1 MHPSNTTGL
10 DAAIYQIYAAPYHG
24 PWNQLLH
31 HYVHNSHRIYR
42 SKQLPYD
49 PHANYHYLNSNVP
62 LHMRQTDLLSKISN
76 AIDGEYSAI
85 ACYQKLKNLA
95 PTKKEKTVINE
106 IRKDEISHFN
116 TFSNLYTQLT
126 GKKHTPHISEHCPD
140 DYSKG
145 IDFAFNDEQQTVDMY
160 LDIAYQT
167 DNIKLRD
174 EFLRAV
180 HDEQTHAVWFLY
192 FMK

>member
-1 MHPSNTTGL
+1 MHTSNTTGL
-10 DAAIYQIYAAPYHG
+10 DGPIYQNYAAPYHC
-24 PWNQLLH
+24 PWNQHLH

-42 SKQLPYD
+42 CKQLPYNL
-49 PHANYHYLNSNVP
+49 HANYHYLNPNAT

-95 PTKKEKTVINE
+95 PTKKEKTVLNE
-106 IRKDEISHFN
+106 IRKDEIRHFN

-167 DNIKLRD
+167 DNIKLKD

-180 HDEQTHAVWFLY
+180 HDEQNHAVWFLY